1 MKTGNFTHSMR
12 RNKCRIYSIYST
24 WNLTKIEWKSFRNE
38 RRKCFEMLF
47 EEQIPCSRKIL
58 ELSGNSESKFQQFKQ
73 KEGRA
78 PCPGTI
84 WAVPSGVPRN
94 LTCCPNGDCNSNY
107 TTPDL
112 VPTTYLQIISHSLK
126 SFRPVFERH
135 VKINPFPR
143 TDSTWQK
150 LPEFLQFSTAKIRCH
165 EIRHI
170 SLSTWGV
177 WFTLGLVEM
186 PTEERRLVAEDGS
199 KSKNTWLQKIARGWR
214 CLVSSCAGPRHRL

>member
-1 MKTGNFTHSMR
+1 MACTHLVRVQFEQSQVESQEILHVVQMA
-12 RNKCRIYSIYST
+12 IVT
-24 WNLTKIEWKSFRNE
+24 LT
-38 RRKCFEMLF
+38 
-47 EEQIPCSRKIL
+47 
-58 ELSGNSESKFQQFKQ
+58 
-73 KEGRA
+73 
-78 PCPGTI
+78 T
-84 WAVPSGVPRN
+84 
-94 LTCCPNGDCNSNY
+94 

-112 VPTTYLQIISHSLK
+112 VPTTYLQIISHSLQ

-150 LPEFLQFSTAKIRCH
+150 MPEFLQFSTAKIRHH